1 MTFTCVFSFDEK
13 LCLKLLNA
21 WWHFT
26 FQSRFY
32 LKIIIDIH
40 FLTFKQIFNSQALIS
55 LLAQM
60 EISCTVETLCCVL
73 LADIKNKGKKRTG
86 KFSCK
91 DILANMKNERSVTSI

>member
-60 EISCTVETLCCVL
+60 EISCTDETLL
-73 LADIKNKGKKRTG
+73 LADIKKRVKKELVSFHV
-86 KFSCK
+86 KIFLPIWK
-91 DILANMKNERSVTSI
+91 MKEVLLV